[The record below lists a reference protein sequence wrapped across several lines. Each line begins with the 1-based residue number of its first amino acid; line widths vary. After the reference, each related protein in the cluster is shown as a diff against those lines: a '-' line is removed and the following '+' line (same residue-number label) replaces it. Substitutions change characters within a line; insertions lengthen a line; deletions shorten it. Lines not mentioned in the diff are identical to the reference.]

1 LSSKKKSRDTTGEKR
16 FPVLTKTVKW
26 VSLAGMALGAAM
38 ALPHGSPILLLG
50 FGVCAGAILAAQA
63 RRAAKYFWEA
73 GYTRFSGEV
82 KYEN

>member
-1 LSSKKKSRDTTGEKR
+1 VLSKI
-16 FPVLTKTVKW
+16 VKW
-26 VSLAGMALGAAM
+26 VSLAGIALGAAM
-38 ALPHGSPILLLG
+38 AVPQGSPILLLG

-73 GYTRFSGEV
+73 GDTRFSREV